1 MRISR
6 SSVLAIL
13 YKKSRRLPVLVAE
26 HTHAILRTH
35 SSRQSSWR
43 LLSFSLPLAFIKS
56 LLVERQVT
64 CLRVWAGLVRV
75 AVLHRLFWVYKAGSS
90 AAISSSKLDLA
101 ILAQMDKDM
110 LKKQIENMKF
120 QATMDRWPLSKS
132 IAA

>member
-1 MRISR
+1 M
-6 SSVLAIL
+6 
-13 YKKSRRLPVLVAE
+13 YKKRSRLPVLLAE

-35 SSRQSSWR
+35 ITAAAGGFSS
-43 LLSFSLPLAFIKS
+43 PLTLVKS
-56 LLVERQVT
+56 RLVERQVT

-75 AVLHRLFWVYKAGSS
+75 AVLHRLFWVYKAGAS